1 MKSLYLVFI
10 LCLLFT
16 SCTKEQT
23 NETATTGKVEESMES
38 QNLLSKQTW
47 QIEEVIDPY
56 AGVRF
61 KRGVISDGK
70 EFWLAQYKYTANG
83 SITGNDWFGKVLVN
97 NKYVLQEG
105 GKKIKIITPD
115 CTVIN
120 DIILLTQDK
129 FSYKTIDGSQFIL
142 GPVQGSK
149 SGF

>member
-1 MKSLYLVFI
+1 L
-10 LCLLFT
+10 
-16 SCTKEQT
+16 
-23 NETATTGKVEESMES
+23 TADKVEKSERG

-83 SITGNDWFGKVLVN
+83 YITGIDWFGNPIVN
-97 NKYVLQEG
+97 NKYLLLEG
-105 GKKIKIITPD
+105 GKKIKIIAPD

-120 DIILLTQDK
+120 DIILLTDDK
-129 FSYKTIDGSQFIL
+129 FSYKAIDGSQFIL
-142 GPVQGSK
+142 CPVQGAK